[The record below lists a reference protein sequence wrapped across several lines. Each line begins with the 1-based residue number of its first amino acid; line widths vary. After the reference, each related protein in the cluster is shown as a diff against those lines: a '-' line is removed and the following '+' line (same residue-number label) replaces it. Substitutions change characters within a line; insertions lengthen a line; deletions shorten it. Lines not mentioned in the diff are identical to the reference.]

1 MLLYFISVFCQHQ
14 SFPFANVWHWHS
26 CLFEP
31 NGVPLIRD
39 FIFYSPALLP
49 SSGCLDFLLS
59 RRSNSTKRM
68 TWVAFITTREERIG
82 MVARKNKRRGGRTRN
97 WTHEDDDELP
107 HLATDFPFYHP
118 LLFPIHSS
126 VRLSSLS
133 YGTVLV
139 WAHHRQL
146 GVAPCRQQHIPM
158 PLNAFN
164 RIVYFRRTASYT
176 VGGGEVRRGSLQ
188 RREQRKLKNI
198 NYHTDCLKL
207 CAHVVNPTIIPAED
221 KTKF

>member
-1 MLLYFISVFCQHQ
+1 M
-14 SFPFANVWHWHS
+14 S
-26 CLFEP
+26 CLHNNQRGEDRDGRWKEQAAEGEETELTKTTTNF
-31 NGVPLIRD
+31 LIWQPIFH
-39 FIFYSPALLP
+39 FIIL
-49 SSGCLDFLLS
+49 CCS
-59 RRSNSTKRM
+59 R
-68 TWVAFITTREERIG
+68 
-82 MVARKNKRRGGRTRN
+82 
-97 WTHEDDDELP
+97 
-107 HLATDFPFYHP
+107 AT
-118 LLFPIHSS
+118 SS
-126 VRLSSLS
+126 VRLISLS

-146 GVAPCRQQHIPM
+146 GVAPCRQQHIPL

-176 VGGGEVRRGSLQ
+176 VGGGEARRGSLK
-188 RREQRKLKNI
+188 RREKRKLKNI